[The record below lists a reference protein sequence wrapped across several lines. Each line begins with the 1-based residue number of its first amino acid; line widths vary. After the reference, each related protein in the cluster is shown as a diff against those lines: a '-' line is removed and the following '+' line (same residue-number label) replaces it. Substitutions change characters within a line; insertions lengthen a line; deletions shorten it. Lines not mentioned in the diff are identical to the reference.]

1 MPSNDRERSIIV
13 NSNKGLGLV
22 VGLIFGGF
30 IGLFLGNLILFAG
43 GGLVIGLAI
52 GTALDEGGN
61 VTSL

>member
-1 MPSNDRERSIIV
+1 MSSNNSKQSSIEI
-13 NSNKGLGLV
+13 SSKAIGLA
-22 VGLIFGGF
+22 VGLIFGGLV
-30 IGLFLGNLILFAG
+30 GLILGNPIIFAG